1 MKIIKKDDFRK
12 DGRKDAFFVQYSIDG
27 KEQVELELSKKA
39 YDDLI
44 ARFNNAKKYII
55 KWVNESG
62 KDQDYKKYWI
72 DVLTQILENVMILYF
87 VNGLTEREAMLEFI
101 SEYNEVRKL
110 NDLPPQLDLE
120 PFVNLN

>member
-1 MKIIKKDDFRK
+1 
-12 DGRKDAFFVQYSIDG
+12 
-27 KEQVELELSKKA
+27 
-39 YDDLI
+39 
-44 ARFNNAKKYII
+44 
-55 KWVNESG
+55 
-62 KDQDYKKYWI
+62 
-72 DVLTQILENVMILYF
+72 MILYF